1 MTDNTTPETILI
13 YKFTASMGKR
23 HELPFLDAGEFGFT
37 TDTGQIYIGADID
50 DSFYVD
56 PKVIRIYPINNA
68 KNIVQNYLLQNT
80 NYQFYIVNEDLSIVT
95 ESNEK
100 ALEICQYI
108 NDTNAE
114 RVGQYSRPIAGLEAN
129 IEIITNLNIHDYI
142 NPGDLVVNKT
152 PIDQYGTISKSLL
165 SKSLQN
171 INIGIFLEYTFDD
184 FFSIDVE
191 YFLTQRDN
199 SGTIVHKRKGKI
211 SATVDSS
218 SGYTGDI
225 SFNDAQTL
233 LQSYNNDSIRFD
245 VDTMYNQFRI
255 NFIQPISHTTQIYY
269 RVHRW
274 NITE

>member
-1 MTDNTTPETILI
+1 MTI
-13 YKFTASMGKR
+13 
-23 HELPFLDAGEFGFT
+23 
-37 TDTGQIYIGADID
+37 
-50 DSFYVD
+50 
-56 PKVIRIYPINNA
+56 
-68 KNIVQNYLLQNT
+68 
-80 NYQFYIVNEDLSIVT
+80 
-95 ESNEK
+95 
-100 ALEICQYI
+100 
-108 NDTNAE
+108 
-114 RVGQYSRPIAGLEAN
+114 
-129 IEIITNLNIHDYI
+129 
-142 NPGDLVVNKT
+142 
-152 PIDQYGTISKSLL
+152 
-165 SKSLQN
+165 
-171 INIGIFLEYTFDD
+171 